1 MTALSNGVGP
11 LAEITIYTR
20 QMCSYCSAA
29 KALLLKKGAA
39 FTEHDATFHPDL
51 RAEMIQKSGRSTFP
65 QIFIG
70 GKHIGGFDDINALNR
85 AGSLDAMLNV

>member
-1 MTALSNGVGP
+1 
-11 LAEITIYTR
+11 LADITIYTR

-29 KALLLKKGAA
+29 KALLTKKGVA
-39 FTEHDATFHPDL
+39 FTEHDASFDQGL

-70 GKHIGGFDDINALNR
+70 GQHIGGFDDMNALNR
-85 AGSLDAMLNV
+85 AGSLDAMINA